1 MASLS
6 NTISFLKKT
15 FRHFYT
21 LEPYFQ
27 LLEQYKNMLKPSEA
41 EPRVI
46 SVVHYGH
53 LDIMI
58 DRVQLHCEVLF
69 MFMFIDQSVQDFANL
84 RSQKRTQ
91 NHANRVIRRF
101 GIPRI
106 RTETLFDSRA
116 WITGT
121 AKKVTCTNK
130 HHRERQFRAILNRA
144 DSSSF
149 LQNQSIN
156 QSQKKKIPQVASQIS
171 KKKKKT
177 AVESSVF
184 GRDEKI
190 KKKTEWNPE
199 QTVQ

>member
-116 WITGT
+116 
-121 AKKVTCTNK
+121 
-130 HHRERQFRAILNRA
+130 
-144 DSSSF
+144 
-149 LQNQSIN
+149 
-156 QSQKKKIPQVASQIS
+156 
-171 KKKKKT
+171 
-177 AVESSVF
+177 
-184 GRDEKI
+184 
-190 KKKTEWNPE
+190 
-199 QTVQ
+199 